1 METNPFFNEI
11 SVSVRARTVHPIVD
25 AAMMRRELIS
35 SRPPLSVSTRAS
47 KLDMVGAHVV
57 LVSLRF
63 GAAPLD
69 QAALF
74 VVLCVPQVC
83 QPGFWAQ
90 TPGAADA
97 APVVPLKELSAVSL
111 THEVL
116 PLTQQEVGAVV
127 LELLLVDSST
137 DVPPVFFR
145 AKAPHDS
152 TVVRHRYGSAARPA
166 ELGQSVRILEAGTS
180 MAPSRMLG
188 TRDVL
193 VRSSP
198 ASHCTDAATP
208 WFVHK
213 FKAALFPSD
222 STWSQVGRFVV
233 RVIRAVSAP
242 CTGGAAA
249 IAHISHEQPMPRNQ
263 QQTVLA
269 VYGVTAAS
277 HAHAHAASA
286 ATSTSTS
293 HPLLLIQQQAELLQL
308 HVLTDHLLLSDLQ
321 LLELLEVESD
331 LFAHDAGAV
340 AAQALPLPG
349 HPLAFLA
356 VIIQEAAEVPQL
368 TVVFMKLL
376 IYVLK
381 RHRKN
386 NVGLNDSCTETW
398 TRTHHKA

>member
-1 METNPFFNEI
+1 MGDKCECA
-11 SVSVRARTVHPIVD
+11 RARTIHPIVD

-35 SRPPLSVSTRAS
+35 SRPPLSVSYRAS
-47 KLDMVGAHVV
+47 KLDVVRAHVV

-69 QAALF
+69 QTALF
-74 VVLCVPQVC
+74 VVLRVPQMC

-111 THEVL
+111 AHEVL

-127 LELLLVDSST
+127 LELLLVDSSA

-145 AKAPHDS
+145 AKAPHDP
-152 TVVRHRYGSAARPA
+152 TVVRHRYGTAARPA
-166 ELGQSVRILEAGTS
+166 ELGQSVRILEAGAA
-180 MAPSRMLG
+180 MAPGRMLG

-213 FKAALFPSD
+213 LKAALFPSD
-222 STWSQVGRFVV
+222 STWGQVGLLMV
-233 RVIRAVSAP
+233 RVIGAVSAP
-242 CTGGAAA
+242 RTGGAAP
-249 IAHISHEQPMPRNQ
+249 IAHVSHEQPVPRNQ

-277 HAHAHAASA
+277 HAHAHAAS
-286 ATSTSTS
+286 STS
-293 HPLLLIQQQAELLQL
+293 HTLLLIQQQAELLQL
-308 HVLTDHLLLSDLQ
+308 HVFTDHLLLSDLQ

-340 AAQALPLPG
+340 AAQTLPLPG

-376 IYVLK
+376 VYVLK
-381 RHRKN
+381 RHRKD
-386 NVGLNDSCTETW
+386 NDSCTETW
-398 TRTHHKA
+398 MRTHHKAGISGQGNQIWTLF

>member
-1 METNPFFNEI
+1 M
-11 SVSVRARTVHPIVD
+11 
-25 AAMMRRELIS
+25 
-35 SRPPLSVSTRAS
+35 
-47 KLDMVGAHVV
+47 
-57 LVSLRF
+57 
-63 GAAPLD
+63 
-69 QAALF
+69 
-74 VVLCVPQVC
+74 
-83 QPGFWAQ
+83 
-90 TPGAADA
+90 
-97 APVVPLKELSAVSL
+97 
-111 THEVL
+111 L

-127 LELLLVDSST
+127 LELLLVDSSA

-208 WFVHK
+208 RFVHE

-222 STWSQVGRFVV
+222 STWSQVGLLMV

-242 CTGGAAA
+242 RTGGAAPV
-249 IAHISHEQPMPRNQ
+249 AHISHEQPVPRNQ

-277 HAHAHAASA
+277 HAHATPA
-286 ATSTSTS
+286 STS
-293 HPLLLIQQQAELLQL
+293 HTLLLIQQQAELLQL
-308 HVLTDHLLLSDLQ
+308 HVFTNHLLLSDLQ
-321 LLELLEVESD
+321 FLQLLEVESD

-340 AAQALPLPG
+340 AAQTLPLPG

-356 VIIQEAAEVPQL
+356 VIIQKAAEVTQL

-376 IYVLK
+376 IYVL
-381 RHRKN
+381 R
-386 NVGLNDSCTETW
+386 GTE
-398 TRTHHKA
+398 RTMWD

>member
-1 METNPFFNEI
+1 MEINPFFECGTLD
-11 SVSVRARTVHPIVD
+11 VGDKCECARTRTIHSIVD

-35 SRPPLSVSTRAS
+35 SRPPLSVSSRAS
-47 KLDMVGAHVV
+47 KLDVVGAHVV
-57 LVSLRF
+57 LVSLGFR
-63 GAAPLD
+63 AAPLD

-74 VVLCVPQVC
+74 VVLCVPQMC

-111 THEVL
+111 AHEVL

-127 LELLLVDSST
+127 LELLLVDSPT
-137 DVPPVFFR
+137 DVPPIFFR

-166 ELGQSVRILEAGTS
+166 ELGQSVRVLEAGTS

-208 WFVHK
+208 WFVHE

-222 STWSQVGRFVV
+222 STWSQVGLLMV
-233 RVIRAVSAP
+233 RVIRAVGAP
-242 CTGGAAA
+242 CTGGAAP

-277 HAHAHAASA
+277 HAYAASA
-286 ATSTSTS
+286 ATATS
-293 HPLLLIQQQAELLQL
+293 HTLLLIQQQAELLQL
-308 HVLTDHLLLSDLQ
+308 HVFTNHLLLSDLQ
-321 LLELLEVESD
+321 FLELLEVESD

-340 AAQALPLPG
+340 TAQTLPLPG

-356 VIIQEAAEVPQL
+356 VIIQEAAEVTQL

-376 IYVLK
+376 IYVL
-381 RHRKN
+381 R
-386 NVGLNDSCTETW
+386 GPE
-398 TRTHHKA
+398 RTMWD

>member
-1 METNPFFNEI
+1 MEINPFFFKCGTLDVGDKCE
-11 SVSVRARTVHPIVD
+11 RAHTVHSIVD

-35 SRPPLSVSTRAS
+35 SRPPLSVSYRAS
-47 KLDMVGAHVV
+47 KLDMVGAHAV

-69 QAALF
+69 QTALF
-74 VVLCVPQVC
+74 VVLCVPQMS

-90 TPGAADA
+90 TPGSADA
-97 APVVPLKELSAVSL
+97 APVVPLEELSAVSL
-111 THEVL
+111 AHEVL

-127 LELLLVDSST
+127 LELLLVDSSA

-152 TVVRHRYGSAARPA
+152 AVVRHRYGSAARPA
-166 ELGQSVRILEAGTS
+166 ELGQSVRILQAGTS
-180 MAPSRMLG
+180 MAPGRMLG

-208 WFVHK
+208 WFVHR
-213 FKAALFPSD
+213 FEAALLPSD
-222 STWSQVGRFVV
+222 SPWSQVGLLMV
-233 RVIRAVSAP
+233 RVVRAVSAP
-242 CTGGAAA
+242 CAGGAAP

-277 HAHAHAASA
+277 HAHAASA
-286 ATSTSTS
+286 TATATSTSHT
-293 HPLLLIQQQAELLQL
+293 LLLIQQQAELLQL
-308 HVLTDHLLLSDLQ
+308 HVFTDHLLLSDLQ

-340 AAQALPLPG
+340 TAQTLPLPG

-356 VIIQEAAEVPQL
+356 VIIQEAAEVTQL

-376 IYVLK
+376 IDVLK
-381 RHRKN
+381 
-386 NVGLNDSCTETW
+386 GTETTMW
-398 TRTHHKA
+398 D

>member
-1 METNPFFNEI
+1 MWEI
-11 SVSVRARTVHPIVD
+11 SECARARTIHPIVD
-25 AAMMRRELIS
+25 AAMVRRELIS
-35 SRPPLSVSTRAS
+35 SRPPLSVSYRAS

-69 QAALF
+69 QTALF
-74 VVLCVPQVC
+74 VVLRAPQMC

-90 TPGAADA
+90 TTGAADA

-137 DVPPVFFR
+137 DVPPIFLR
-145 AKAPHDS
+145 AKAPHDP

-166 ELGQSVRILEAGTS
+166 ELGQSVGILEAGTA

-188 TRDVL
+188 TRDIL
-193 VRSSP
+193 VQSSP

-213 FKAALFPSD
+213 LKVALLPSD
-222 STWSQVGRFVV
+222 STWSQVGLLMV

-242 CTGGAAA
+242 RTGGAAP

-263 QQTVLA
+263 QQTALA

-277 HAHAHAASA
+277 HAHAASTAA
-286 ATSTSTS
+286 ATSHT
-293 HPLLLIQQQAELLQL
+293 LLLIQQQAELLQL
-308 HVLTDHLLLSDLQ
+308 HVFTDHLLLSDLQ

-340 AAQALPLPG
+340 TAQTLPLPG

-356 VIIQEAAEVPQL
+356 VIIQEAAEVTQL

-398 TRTHHKA
+398 MRTHHKA